1 MQISMRT
8 CLIRAAPG
16 QAAGAAVRVT
26 KGRAGRVRLSTTAP
40 ADTSSTRWAELLEIL
55 RSGFE
60 WGSTDATGEVIV
72 WVELEDFNM
81 IDVGVWS

>member
-8 CLIRAAPG
+8 SLLKASLG
-16 QAAGAAVRVT
+16 QAAGAPVRVT
-26 KGRAGRVRLSTTAP
+26 KGKAGRVRLSTAAP
-40 ADTSSTRWAELLEIL
+40 ADTSSTQWTEVLEIL
-55 RSGFE
+55 RSGCE

-81 IDVGVWS
+81 IDVGAWS

>member
-8 CLIRAAPG
+8 SLLKASLG
-16 QAAGAAVRVT
+16 QAAGAPVRIT
-26 KGRAGRVRLSTTAP
+26 KGKAGRVRLSTTAP
-40 ADTSSTRWAELLEIL
+40 GDTSSTQWTEVLDIL
-55 RSGFE
+55 RSGCA

-81 IDVGVWS
+81 IDMRAWS

>member
-8 CLIRAAPG
+8 SLLKASLG
-16 QAAGAAVRVT
+16 QAAGAPVRIT

-40 ADTSSTRWAELLEIL
+40 GDTSSTQWTEVLDIL
-55 RSGFE
+55 RSGCE
-60 WGSTDATGEVIV
+60 WGSTDATSEVIV

-81 IDVGVWS
+81 TDMEVWS